1 MNRIIRKI
9 VLIVIILLIIVM
21 CNSSHPKV
29 YASTEA
35 EQLTMFL
42 DEYKNDIGNIEQF
55 KNAIDQ
61 LYNDLNSATKV
72 DDELKRKLNE
82 DIDKLAEVE
91 GMNPL
96 ILNVLE
102 VELRAQADNLTD
114 ETLPQMKEEILVIKQ
129 WADAQEIIPEPEPES
144 KPEPEPEPETK
155 PEQTPEPETNKTP
168 TPSKPSTPTDNSTV
182 GTEIPKAGI
191 TSMIILVIGIF
202 MVAIFANKKYKN
214 LDDI

>member
-9 VLIVIILLIIVM
+9 VLIVIILLIIVI
-21 CNSSHPKV
+21 CNSFHQKV

-35 EQLTMFL
+35 EQLTMLL

-55 KNAIDQ
+55 KNVIDQ

-82 DIDKLAEVE
+82 DIDKLAEVD

-129 WADAQEIIPEPEPES
+129 WADAQEITTPTPTPTPDPTPDPTPQPDS
-144 KPEPEPEPETK
+144 TPETK
-155 PEQTPEPETNKTP
+155 PETEKKP
-168 TPSKPSTPTDNSTV
+168 TPAAPTDNSTV

-191 TSMIILVIGIF
+191 TGMIITIFVVGMMIVGII
-202 MVAIFANKKYKN
+202 ARNKYKN
-214 LDDI
+214 LNDI